1 LLIYAIVFGDR
12 EDSIL
17 AHITIKD
24 IARLAGVSYTTVSRA
39 LNNTSEI
46 NSETRARIL
55 EICRQEGYR
64 TNLLARSLSSH
75 RTNLIGLIIP
85 DIASPF
91 FSELYLN
98 IETYAL
104 DLGYQVMLCNGQPGD
119 GKIEELFE
127 FLIGHRADGIILV
140 SSINN
145 AHDLF
150 YKYSQTVPT
159 VLLGDCVSLE
169 SNPVNIVS
177 VDNALGGRMAAE
189 YLYHLGHRK
198 VLYMGR
204 RPGSIIHERR
214 YGGFVDAARE
224 LGLRVRVIDNPG
236 SASTIES
243 GYQLAKQVFLE
254 GFEETAAFAAA
265 DAIAMGIMQSADEF
279 GVSIPD
285 QFSLLGFDNIS
296 YSALPNIRLT
306 TLDQQK
312 NRQAKATMDLLLDL
326 IRHPD
331 RGEYTRRLICPVLLE
346 RSSCRKVSP

>member
-1 LLIYAIVFGDR
+1 M
-12 EDSIL
+12 
-17 AHITIKD
+17 AHVTIKD

-46 NSETRARIL
+46 NSETRDRIL
-55 EICRQEGYR
+55 AICRQEGYR
-64 TNLLARSLSSH
+64 TNLLARSLSAH

-98 IETYAL
+98 METYAL
-104 DLGYQVMLCNGQPGD
+104 DLGYQVILCNGQPGD
-119 GKIEELFE
+119 GKIKDLFE

-140 SSINN
+140 SSIND

-159 VLLGDCVSLE
+159 VLLGDCSSHE
-169 SNPVNIVS
+169 SDKVNIVS

-189 YLYHLGHRK
+189 YLYCLGHRK
-198 VLYMGR
+198 VLYVGR
-204 RPGSIIHERR
+204 RPSSIIHERR
-214 YGGFVDAARE
+214 YNGFASTAER
-224 LGLRVRVIDNPG
+224 LGLQVRVVENPG
-236 SASTIES
+236 SSSTIEC

-254 GFEETAAFAAA
+254 GFVETAVFAAA

-285 QFSLLGFDNIS
+285 QLSLLGFDNIS

-312 NRQAKATMDLLLDL
+312 RLQAKSTIDLLLDL

-331 RGEYTRRLICPVLLE
+331 RSEYTRQLIPPVLLE
-346 RSSCRKVSP
+346 RSSCREATD

>member
-1 LLIYAIVFGDR
+1 M
-12 EDSIL
+12 
-17 AHITIKD
+17 AHVTIKD

-46 NSETRARIL
+46 NSDTRARIL
-55 EICRQEGYR
+55 AICRQEGYR
-64 TNLLARSLSSH
+64 ANLLARSLSSH

-85 DIASPF
+85 DIASPI

-127 FLIGHRADGIILV
+127 FLIGHRVDGIILF

-159 VLLGDCVSLE
+159 VLLGDCVTHAA
-169 SNPVNIVS
+169 NPVNIVS
-177 VDNALGGRMAAE
+177 VDNELGGRMAAE

-198 VLYMGR
+198 ILYLGLR
-204 RPGSIIHERR
+204 LGSIIHVRR
-214 YGGFVDAARE
+214 YRGFADKAQD
-224 LGLRVRVIDNPG
+224 LGLKVRVIENPG

-254 GFEETAAFAAA
+254 GLEETAVFAAA
-265 DAIAMGIMQSADEF
+265 DAIAMGVMQSADEF
-279 GVSIPD
+279 GIVIPD
-285 QFSLLGFDNIS
+285 QLSLLGFDNIS

-312 NRQAKATMDLLLDL
+312 KQQAKATMDLLLER
-326 IRHPD
+326 IHHPD
-331 RGEYTRRLICPVLLE
+331 QGEFTRQLISPVLLE
-346 RSSCRKVSP
+346 RSSCRKISL